1 MDKAEKEH
9 IAEMNRIRVAM
20 TKTKSKYLLA
30 DYSKALKRMNKE
42 LSEYRRF
49 KNAGC

>member
-20 TKTKSKYLLA
+20 VKTKSKHLVA
-30 DYSKALKRMNKE
+30 DYSKALKRMSKE
-42 LSEYRRF
+42 LAEYRRY